1 MPRAERWLIFPTR
14 SEQRDRTRISL
25 VDMSKSIVQIRNEAA
40 AALSPERQQQWEQFL
55 TPAPVAE
62 QAAGLF
68 TPAVEPVRVLDLGSG
83 TGILAALV
91 AAHAS
96 AGSSV
101 TAIERDVDLAKRPKL
116 RSGRYAMMSRSSASR
131 CSMCCLMTGSIA

>member
-1 MPRAERWLIFPTR
+1 M
-14 SEQRDRTRISL
+14 
-25 VDMSKSIVQIRNEAA
+25 K
-40 AALSPERQQQWEQFL
+40 QFL

-91 AAHAS
+91 AGMHQPAAVS
-96 AGSSV
+96 RPSSGMSISPRRPSFDPAGM
-101 TAIERDVDLAKRPKL
+101 R
-116 RSGRYAMMSRSSASR
+116 
-131 CSMCCLMTGSIA
+131 